1 MPGCLLSDNCSD
13 IAVFTRGN
21 SRRFC
26 LNGEGNVVVTLY
38 SVVMLLALFV
48 FEGILRR
55 SKHVKFFFLRYIL
68 FTLTLR

>member
-13 IAVFTRGN
+13 IAIFTRGN

-26 LNGEGNVVVTLY
+26 LNREGNVVVTLY

-55 SKHVKFFFLRYIL
+55 SKHVKVFFFFVIFCSL
-68 FTLTLR
+68 